1 MDECQNVI
9 NFGEF
14 DTINVDDATECKMVK
29 LTFVCLIVPCMN
41 LGDCLHVQPYLT

>member
-14 DTINVDDATECKMVK
+14 DTINVDDATVYKMVNIFHFIRP
-29 LTFVCLIVPCMN
+29 FV
-41 LGDCLHVQPYLT
+41 